1 MPCYHIIERYPSMRS
16 GPAVKRCYGS
26 RKSAEITRKRG
37 VTGDRADYYLD
48 PGRALGVVGCYDLTQ
63 CSCAHWPTGH
73 NAGAIPPKPE
83 RRLIVCARCGGR
95 RRAAIEV
102 IDPRTEDG
110 ANYCEPCADKV
121 IKGLVFKRVLPVVRR
136 LHADEPALIYETVVE

>member
-1 MPCYHIIERYPSMRS
+1 M
-16 GPAVKRCYGS
+16 
-26 RKSAEITRKRG
+26 
-37 VTGDRADYYLD
+37 
-48 PGRALGVVGCYDLTQ
+48 
-63 CSCAHWPTGH
+63 
-73 NAGAIPPKPE
+73 
-83 RRLIVCARCGGR
+83 CARCDGR